1 MNIILK
7 QARLPG
13 KRKLKDIQIKDGKIT
28 SISEHIHDRTGLSID
43 VKNKLVTP
51 GLIDA
56 HMHLDKALLSETY
69 PNKSGTLEEAIRVMG
84 DAKEDFTVKDIVKRA
99 TKVAK
104 MAIIHGTTTI
114 RTHVDVDPIVELDAV
129 KALLQVRESMRD
141 LLEIQVV
148 AFPQEGLTDQKG
160 VYALLDKAMNMGA
173 DVLGGIPAIDPK
185 PKEHVDQVFE
195 LSMKHDVDIDMHIDE
210 SDNPKDFTLDYYS
223 EKVSSDKSKR
233 KFTAGHC
240 CTLSLVDDNKA
251 RDVIN
256 RSARSGLNYVTLP
269 STNLYLQGRN
279 GYPRRRGLTRVNE
292 LDKGGA
298 NIFYASDN
306 IRDAFNP
313 FGNANMLE
321 TGLILA
327 HAAQMGGIEDFRKII
342 EMATSRP
349 SEALGKKNYKIKQG
363 NEVALVVHDASSFQD
378 AIIEHKKPLYVIN
391 NGRVIVDNGKIRE

>member
-7 QARLPG
+7 QARLPS
-13 KRKLKDIQIKDGKIT
+13 KDKLQDIQIIDGRIT
-28 SISEHIHDRTGLSID
+28 KISEHIHDRTGLSIN

-56 HMHLDKALLSETY
+56 HMHLDKALLSESY
-69 PNKSGTLEEAIRVMG
+69 PNKSGTLEEAIKVMG
-84 DAKEDFTVKDIVKRA
+84 AAKEDFTVKDIIKRA
-99 TKVAK
+99 TKVAR
-104 MAIIHGTTTI
+104 MALINGTTTI
-114 RTHVDVDPIVELDAV
+114 RTHVDVDPIVELCAME
-129 KALLQVRESMRD
+129 ALLKVREAMRE

-148 AFPQEGLTDQKG
+148 AFPQEGLTNQKG
-160 VYALLDKAMNMGA
+160 VYELLDKAMNMGA

-185 PKEHVDQVFE
+185 PKQHIDQIFE
-195 LSMKHDVDIDMHIDE
+195 LSMKHDSDIDMHIDE
-210 SDNPKDFTLDYYS
+210 SDNPKDFTIDFYS
-223 EKVSSDKSKR
+223 ERISTDKSER

-240 CTLSLVDDNKA
+240 CTLSLVDDNQA
-251 RDVIN
+251 RAVIDKSVN
-256 RSARSGLNYVTLP
+256 SGLNFVTLP

-292 LDKGGA
+292 LDKEGA

-313 FGNANMLE
+313 FGNANMME

-349 SEALGKKNYKIKQG
+349 SKALGKKNYNIKQG
-363 NEVALVVHDASSFQD
+363 NEVPLVVHDASSFQD
-378 AIIEHKKPLYVIN
+378 LIIEHKKPLYVIN
-391 NGRVIVDNGKIRE
+391 NGRIIVDNGKIIG